1 MTISSMT
8 GFARATGHCV
18 GFHASMEIKSVN
30 GRGLD
35 IRVRVPSML
44 DGFDLT
50 LKKQIGKILHRGSVS
65 MNLSLVSEKGED
77 SLQINEDRLSQ
88 LVSLSTR
95 MHRTTGLVS
104 QLDGL
109 LALPGVVGPGQADLD
124 EDSRTALE
132 AELLELADKALKEL
146 VESRSR
152 EGGSLQLLLEGQ
164 IDEIERLT
172 LQVEQSADADI
183 FAIRD
188 RLKTRITS
196 LLDQNGLEPDR
207 MEQEL
212 ALLTLRHDVREELDR
227 LVAHVK
233 EARVLLNAE
242 GPKGRKL
249 DFLAQEFNREA
260 NTLCSKS
267 AGTGLTRIGLD
278 LKAVIDQLREQ
289 VQNVE

>member
-124 EDSRTALE
+124 ENSRTALE
-132 AELLELADKALKEL
+132 EELLELADKALKEL

-164 IDEIERLT
+164 IDEIEGLT
-172 LQVEQSADADI
+172 LQAEQSADADI
-183 FAIRD
+183 SAIRD
-188 RLKTRITS
+188 RLKTRIAS
-196 LLDQNGLEPDR
+196 LLDQNGLDPDR

-233 EARVLLNAE
+233 EARVLLNAD

-260 NTLCSKS
+260 NTLSSKS

>member
-95 MHRTTGLVS
+95 MYCTTGLVS

-124 EDSRTALE
+124 ENSRTALE
-132 AELLELADKALKEL
+132 EELLELADKALKEL

-172 LQVEQSADADI
+172 LQAEQSADADI
-183 FAIRD
+183 SAIRD
-188 RLKTRITS
+188 RLKTRIAS
-196 LLDQNGLEPDR
+196 LLDQNGLDPDR

-233 EARVLLNAE
+233 EARVLLNAD

-260 NTLCSKS
+260 NTLSSKS